1 MKKRV
6 VKSDVCLNCNQE
18 LNGENFCP
26 NCGQLNNC
34 AKPTAKQLFYEAL
47 ENLFAFDSKFYL
59 SIWPL
64 MRRPGQLSLDVVN
77 GQRVKFLPPIRL
89 FLLVTIIMLALNS
102 LTDRFSRSWND
113 IEHLKPSDESV
124 FVTNADS
131 TNGSNDLQLTFSDDA
146 SGNTLEKIYQ
156 YVVKHPDNNLEEG
169 LKSLELPNTFWNRF
183 FYSSFLKLTIMK
195 AADFKNY
202 IQSNFLIILLLFI
215 PFVAILLKALYF
227 YKKEYY
233 YVDHF
238 IFSLHTQTAFFVF
251 VIAFIVVSW
260 FFSDWV
266 FLVIFI
272 GFPVYLFLALKR
284 FYKQKKR
291 YTFINFLALNA
302 AFAVVAIFF
311 ILFVSLVSF
320 ILI

>member
-1 MKKRV
+1 MKKRI
-6 VKSDVCLNCNQE
+6 VKGDVCLNCDQA
-18 LNGENFCP
+18 LSGENFCP

-34 AKPTAKQLFYEAL
+34 AKPTFKQLFYEAL

-64 MRRPGQLSLDVVN
+64 MVKPGQLSLDVVK

-113 IEHLKPSDESV
+113 IEHLKQTDESV

-131 TNGSNDLQLTFSDDA
+131 TSGSNDLQLTFNDDSD
-146 SGNTLEKIYQ
+146 GNSLEKIYQ
-156 YVVKHPDNNLEEG
+156 YVVKHPDGSLEEG
-169 LKSLELPNTFWNRF
+169 LKNLKLPNTFWNRF
-183 FYSSFLKLTIMK
+183 FYSSFLKLTIMR
-195 AADFKNY
+195 AADFKQY
-202 IQSNFLIILLLFI
+202 ILSNFLLILLLFV
-215 PFVAILLKALYF
+215 PLVALLLKTLYF

-238 IFSLHTQTAFFVF
+238 IFSLHTQTALFVF
-251 VIAFIVVSW
+251 VIAQIMLSW
-260 FFSDWV
+260 FFTDWIYVVV
-266 FLVIFI
+266 FV
-272 GFPVYLFLALKR
+272 GFPIYLFFALKR
-284 FYKQKKR
+284 FYKQKKG
-291 YTFINFLALNA
+291 YTLINYLVLNA
-302 AFAVVAIFF
+302 AFVVVAIFF

>member
-6 VKSDVCLNCNQE
+6 VKSDVCLNCDQA
-18 LNGENFCP
+18 LSDENYCP

-64 MRRPGQLSLDVVN
+64 MRRPGQLSLDVVG

-89 FLLVTIIMLALNS
+89 FLLITIIMLALIS
-102 LTDRFSRSWND
+102 LTQRLSRSWND
-113 IEHLKPSDESV
+113 VEHLKQQEETV
-124 FVTNADS
+124 FVADADS
-131 TNGSNDLQLTFSDDA
+131 TNGDNDLQLTFSNDKA
-146 SGNTLEKIYQ
+146 GNRLQRIYQ
-156 YVVKHPDNNLEEG
+156 YVVKHPEEDLESG
-169 LKSLELPNTFWNRF
+169 LKGMDLQNTFWNRF
-183 FYSSFLKLTIMK
+183 FYASFLKLTVMR
-195 AADFKNY
+195 AADFKDY
-202 IQSNFLIILLLFI
+202 ILSNFLLILLLFI
-215 PFVAILLKALYF
+215 PIVALLLKALYF
-227 YKKEYY
+227 YKSEYY

-251 VIAFIVVSW
+251 VIIQIILSW
-260 FFSDWV
+260 FFSDWIYIV
-266 FLVIFI
+266 VII
-272 GFPVYLFLALKR
+272 GFPIYLFLALKR

-291 YTFINFLALNA
+291 YTFLNFFVLNT
-302 AFAVVAIFF
+302 AFMIVAIFF